1 MMPKLLSY
9 LRLLRIPNVFTAIA
23 DIAMG
28 FLFVT
33 HSLVPAGGF
42 FLLVVATCGLYLA
55 GMVLNE
61 VFDVEVDRIER
72 PERPVPSGQ
81 VSLSTA
87 RLLGF
92 GLLLVG
98 VAAGIVA
105 GLVFHDS
112 SVNGLRSGIVAGL
125 LATCILLYDG
135 GLKKTFMG
143 AVAMGSC
150 RTLNVLLGMSLFPA
164 SGPDPTWFT
173 FSAAQWSVAG
183 GIGIF
188 IAGVT
193 WFARTEART
202 SNRLLLA
209 FGLIVM
215 LLGLGVMASMEL
227 LGKETQFSNDVVWP
241 SLLTLLMVA
250 VFRRGILAVANPVP
264 ANVQG
269 TVKQAIFSLIVLDAS
284 VCLAV
289 RGPMWAIAILLLLV
303 PMVVL
308 GKWVYST

>member
-55 GMVLNE
+55 GMVLND
-61 VFDVEVDRIER
+61 VFDVEVDRVER
-72 PERPVPSGQ
+72 PERPVPSGE
-81 VSLSTA
+81 VSLPTA
-87 RLLGF
+87 RIIGF
-92 GLLLVG
+92 ALLLVG
-98 VAAGIVA
+98 VVAAVIA
-105 GLVFHDS
+105 GLLFHES
-112 SVNGLRSGIVAGL
+112 SVHGMRSGIIAAL
-125 LATCILLYDG
+125 LAACVLIYDG

-143 AVAMGSC
+143 AIAMGSC

-164 SGPDPTWFT
+164 SGPAPVWFT

-202 SNRLLLA
+202 SNRLVLA
-209 FGLIVM
+209 FGLIVR
-215 LLGLGVMASMEL
+215 LLGLGVMASMER
-227 LGKETQFSNDVVWP
+227 LGKETLFSNEVVWP
-241 SLLTLLMVA
+241 ALLTLLMVA
-250 VFRRGILAVANPVP
+250 VFRRGIMAVANPLP
-264 ANVQG
+264 AHVQS

-303 PMVVL
+303 PMVAL

>member
-1 MMPKLLSY
+1 MPKLLSY

-42 FLLVVATCGLYLA
+42 LLLVVATCGLYLA
-55 GMVLNE
+55 GMVLND
-61 VFDVEVDRIER
+61 VFDVEVDKVER

-81 VSLSTA
+81 ISLPTA
-87 RLLGF
+87 RMLGF
-92 GLLLVG
+92 ALLFVG
-98 VAAGIVA
+98 VVA
-105 GLVFHDS
+105 GAIAGVVSHDP
-112 SVNGLRSGIVAGL
+112 SVNGLRSGIVAAL
-125 LATCILLYDG
+125 LAACVLIYDG
-135 GLKKTFMG
+135 GLKRTFLG

-164 SGPDPTWFT
+164 SGPDPMWFT
-173 FSAAQWSVAG
+173 FSASQWSVAG

-215 LLGLGVMASMEL
+215 LLGLGVMASMER
-227 LGKETQFSNDVVWP
+227 LGKETLFSNDVVWP
-241 SLLTLLMVA
+241 ALLTLLMVS
-250 VFRRGILAVANPVP
+250 VFRRGIMAVVNPVP
-264 ANVQG
+264 AHVQG

-289 RGPMWAIAILLLLV
+289 RGPMWAIAILSLMV
-303 PMVVL
+303 PMIIL
-308 GKWVYST
+308 GKWIYLT

>member
-1 MMPKLLSY
+1 MPKLLSY

-42 FLLVVATCGLYLA
+42 ILLVVATCGLYLA
-55 GMVLNE
+55 GMVLND
-61 VFDVEVDRIER
+61 VFDVEVDKVER
-72 PERPVPSGQ
+72 PERPIPSGQ
-81 VSLSTA
+81 ISLPTA
-87 RLLGF
+87 RMLGF
-92 GLLLVG
+92 ALLFVG
-98 VAAGIVA
+98 VVA
-105 GLVFHDS
+105 GAIAGMVFHES
-112 SVNGLRSGIVAGL
+112 SVNGLRSGMVAAL
-125 LATCILLYDG
+125 LATCVLAYDG
-135 GLKKTFMG
+135 GLKKTFLG
-143 AVAMGSC
+143 AIAMGSC

-164 SGPDPTWFT
+164 SGPEPLWFT
-173 FSAAQWSVAG
+173 FSASQWSIAG

-215 LLGLGVMASMEL
+215 LLGLGVMASMER
-227 LGKETQFSNDVVWP
+227 LGKETLFSNDVVWP
-241 SLLTLLMVA
+241 ALLTLLMVA

-264 ANVQG
+264 AHVQG

-289 RGPMWAIAILLLLV
+289 RGPMWAIAILSLMV
-303 PMVVL
+303 PMIIF
-308 GKWVYST
+308 GKWIYST